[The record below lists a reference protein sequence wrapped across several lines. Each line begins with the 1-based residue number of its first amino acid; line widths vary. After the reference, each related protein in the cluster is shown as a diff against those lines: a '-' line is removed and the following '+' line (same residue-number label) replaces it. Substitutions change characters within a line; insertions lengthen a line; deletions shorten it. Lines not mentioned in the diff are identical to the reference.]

1 MPDSFEKYSLTWH
14 VTPELLGV
22 LSASGKFE
30 NTNPAWYNTL
40 GWRAYDIETKQFF
53 DFIHPDDVARTEHAF
68 ELIQNGKP
76 IMGFE
81 NRYLHRDGSYR
92 WLSWN
97 CVPEG
102 DRFFCSAR
110 DVTEEKLNRAN
121 LKNREEEARFREQFI
136 AILGHDLRNPL
147 AAINAATRMLQRRE
161 DDPDK
166 LLLMNSVQDSVGR
179 MSALINDMMDFARA
193 RLGNGINLA
202 TQSDT
207 ELHAILGQTLNE
219 IRLGYPGSK
228 FDAVF
233 DFADPVQVDGKRISQ
248 LVSNLLANAAT
259 HGDNLNPVRLH
270 VQDLNENLVISV
282 QNSGIPIP
290 TEKLG
295 GIFEPFSG
303 SEPDEKQN
311 GLGLGLYIA
320 DQIAR
325 AHHGSMNVTSDDT
338 GTSFVFT
345 MPRKTEVRRKQ
356 A

>member
-14 VTPELLGV
+14 VTPEVLGV
-22 LSASGKFE
+22 LSINGKFE
-30 NTNPAWYNTL
+30 NTNPAWYKVL
-40 GWRAYDIETKQFF
+40 GWRADEVESKHFL
-53 DFIHPDDVARTEHAF
+53 DLLHPDDVERTAQAF
-68 ELIQNGKP
+68 ETIQTGRP

-81 NRYLHRDGSYR
+81 NRYLHRDGSFR

-110 DVTEEKLNRAN
+110 DVTEDKRNRAN

-161 DDPDK
+161 EDADK
-166 LLLMNSVQDSVGR
+166 QQLMTGIQDSVAR

-202 TQSDT
+202 TSSDVSLQKVLRHTLDEIQLAHPDT
-207 ELHAILGQTLNE
+207 EFETH
-219 IRLGYPGSK
+219 
-228 FDAVF
+228 F
-233 DFADPVQVDGKRISQ
+233 DFADPVVADAMRIAQ
-248 LVSNLLANAAT
+248 LASNLLSNAAT
-259 HGDNLNPVRLH
+259 HGDSSAPVHLH
-270 VQDLNENLVISV
+270 ARDVGNDLVITV
-282 QNSGIPIP
+282 KNGGTPIS
-290 TEKLG
+290 TERLA

-303 SEPDEKQN
+303 SEPDSEQH

-320 DQIAR
+320 NQIAL
-325 AHHGSMNVTSDDT
+325 AHGGRMQVQSDEN
-338 GTSFVFT
+338 GTVFT
-345 MPRKTEVRRKQ
+345 FTLPRG
-356 A
+356 

>member
-14 VTPELLGV
+14 VTPEMLGV

-30 NTNPAWYNTL
+30 NTNPAWYTVL
-40 GWRAYDIETKQFF
+40 GWRAHEVETQEFFQFV
-53 DFIHPDDVARTEHAF
+53 HPDDVDRTNDAF
-68 ELIQNGKP
+68 EMIQRGRP
-76 IMGFE
+76 IMAFE
-81 NRYLHRDGSYR
+81 NRYQHKDGGYR

-102 DRFFCSAR
+102 DKYFCSAR
-110 DVTEEKLNRAN
+110 DVTEDKLNRAN

-147 AAINAATRMLQRRE
+147 AAINAATRMLQRKEE
-161 DDPDK
+161 DQDK
-166 LLLMNSVQDSVGR
+166 QQLMAGIQDSVAR

-202 TQSDT
+202 SPTDS
-207 ELHAILGQTLNE
+207 ELHKVLNHTLEE
-219 IRLGYPGSK
+219 IRLAHPQTR
-228 FDAVF
+228 FEAEF
-233 DFADPVQVDGKRISQ
+233 NFADPVRVDSMRIAQ

-259 HGDNLNPVRLH
+259 HGDNAAAVRMH
-270 VQDLNENLVISV
+270 ARDDDNALVISV
-282 QNSGIPIP
+282 QNSGTPIP
-290 TEKLG
+290 AERQV

-303 SEPDEKQN
+303 FEPDEDQK

-325 AHHGSMNVTSDDT
+325 AHGGAMHLTSDEA
-338 GTSFVFT
+338 GTSFTFT
-345 MPRKTEVRRKQ
+345 MPRG

>member
-30 NTNPAWYNTL
+30 NTNPAWYKIL
-40 GWRAYDIETKQFF
+40 GWRAADVETRQFF
-53 DFIHPDDVARTEHAF
+53 DFIHPDDFAKTERAF
-68 ELIQNGKP
+68 ELVQKGKP

-81 NRYLHRDGSYR
+81 NRYRHRDGSYR

-102 DRFFCSAR
+102 GRFFCSAR

-161 DDPDK
+161 DDPEK
-166 LLLMNSVQDSVGR
+166 LQLMSSVQDSVGR

-202 TQSDT
+202 TRSDT
-207 ELHAILGQTLNE
+207 ELHAVLDQTLDE
-219 IRLGYPGSK
+219 IRLAHRETE
-228 FDAVF
+228 FEADF
-233 DFADPVQVDGKRISQ
+233 DFSDPVQVDGQRISQ
-248 LVSNLLANAAT
+248 LVSNLLSNAAT
-259 HGDNLNPVRLH
+259 HGDNLNPVRL
-270 VQDLNENLVISV
+270 QARDENGNLVISV
-282 QNSGIPIP
+282 QNSGAPIP
-290 TEKLG
+290 PERLS

-303 SEPDEKQN
+303 SEPDAEQR

-325 AHHGSMNVTSDDT
+325 AHNGSMHATSDET

-345 MPRKTEVRRKQ
+345 MPRTTEAKHSS

>member
-14 VTPELLGV
+14 ITPDILGV

-30 NTNPAWYNTL
+30 NTNPAWYRVL
-40 GWRAYDIETKQFF
+40 GWRAHEVESQEFFQFV
-53 DFIHPDDVARTEHAF
+53 HPDDIARTETAF
-68 ELIQNGKP
+68 QIIQRGKP

-81 NRYLHRDGSYR
+81 NRYRHQDGSYR

-102 DRFFCSAR
+102 DRFYCSAR

-147 AAINAATRMLQRRE
+147 AAINAATRMLQRKEE
-161 DDPDK
+161 DPTK
-166 LLLMNSVQDSVGR
+166 QQLMVGIQDSVSR

-202 TQSDT
+202 TPTDCA
-207 ELHAILGQTLNE
+207 LHKVLNQTLEE
-219 IRLGYPGSK
+219 IRLAHPQTR
-228 FDAVF
+228 FEAEF
-233 DFADPVQVDGKRISQ
+233 DFADPVRVDSMRITQ
-248 LVSNLLANAAT
+248 LVSNLLSNAAT
-259 HGDNLNPVRLH
+259 HGDNAEPVRLRVTDKRDH
-270 VQDLNENLVISV
+270 FVLCVH
-282 QNSGIPIP
+282 NSGTPIP
-290 TEKLG
+290 AERQI

-303 SEPDEKQN
+303 FEPDEDQK

-325 AHHGSMNVTSDDT
+325 AHGGAMHLASDEA
-338 GTSFVFT
+338 GTRFTFT
-345 MPRKTEVRRKQ
+345 MPRS

>member
-14 VTPELLGV
+14 VTPEVLGV
-22 LSASGKFE
+22 LSPNGKFE
-30 NTNPAWYNTL
+30 NTNPAWYKVL
-40 GWRAYDIETKQFF
+40 GWRADEVESKLFF
-53 DFIHPDDVARTEHAF
+53 DLLHPDDVERTAQAF
-68 ELIQNGKP
+68 ETIQSGRP

-81 NRYLHRDGSYR
+81 NRYRHRDGSYR

-110 DVTEEKLNRAN
+110 DVTEDKMNRAN

-166 LLLMNSVQDSVGR
+166 HLLMNGIQDSVSR
-179 MSALINDMMDFARA
+179 MSALIDDMMDFARA

-202 TQSDT
+202 TSSDVP
-207 ELHAILGQTLNE
+207 LQKVLRHTLDE
-219 IRLGYPGSK
+219 IQLAHPDTK
-228 FDAVF
+228 FEAHF
-233 DFADPVQVDGKRISQ
+233 DFADPVVADETRIAQ
-248 LVSNLLANAAT
+248 LASNLLSNAAT
-259 HGDNLNPVRLH
+259 HGDNTAPVRLCAKD
-270 VQDLNENLVISV
+270 VDDKLVITV
-282 QNSGIPIP
+282 QNSGTPISP
-290 TEKLG
+290 ERQL

-303 SEPDEKQN
+303 SEPDEDQN

-320 DQIAR
+320 NQIAL
-325 AHHGSMNVTSDDT
+325 AHGGKMQVQSNDT
-338 GTSFVFT
+338 GTLFT
-345 MPRKTEVRRKQ
+345 FTLPR